1 MRQKKLKLSNT
12 KDRGFTKLEWVEL
25 VGMIIVMLIFAALA
39 MALFTALLKLMIEIA
54 G

>member
-1 MRQKKLKLSNT
+1 MRQKKLKLSST

-25 VGMIIVMLIFAALA
+25 IGMVIVLLIFAALA
-39 MALFTALLKLMIEIA
+39 MALFTAVLKLMIEIA